1 MVKAEVLYQIDSE
14 LEIVDLSI
22 SSPKDKEVLISMDSA
37 GLCASDL
44 HVMKGEIPYPTPIV
58 LGHEGAGTIKEI
70 GPNVS
75 SVKVGDRC
83 IVSFISS
90 CGLCKQCRSGF
101 ANHCE
106 KHYENTHNQLDGTLR
121 LTDQNDKEI
130 YQMHKFGAFSELQVV
145 PESSLFKIPDELS
158 SSAAALIGCCV
169 TTGLGGIINQENV
182 PIGSTVAV
190 FGCGG
195 VGLNVIQGAKILNS
209 TKIIAVD
216 VFEHKLEFAYKFGAT
231 DVVNAKEEDAVEK
244 IKEITGG
251 GVDFA
256 FDSFGGPL
264 VMEQAINSLGR
275 RGTAV
280 LVGIAPVGKTVNVN
294 MVELVRDQKKIV
306 GSYYGHKS
314 PHETFRKI
322 TDLYLSGKIDV
333 DNLIREEY
341 KIEEI
346 NKGFRDLERGE
357 DGRGVI
363 VF

>member
-1 MVKAEVLYQIDSE
+1 
-14 LEIVDLSI
+14 
-22 SSPKDKEVLISMDSA
+22 
-37 GLCASDL
+37 
-44 HVMKGEIPYPTPIV
+44 MKGEIPYPTPIV

-231 DVVNAKEEDAVEK
+231 DVINAKSEDPVEK
-244 IKEITGG
+244 IKDITGG
-251 GVDFA
+251 GVDYS
-256 FDSFGGPL
+256 FDSFGSSAI
-264 VMEQAINSLGR
+264 MKQAVESLSK
-275 RGTAV
+275 RGTAA
-280 LVGIAPVGKTVNVN
+280 LVGLASPSSDVAVN
-294 MVELVRDQKKIV
+294 MVDLVRNEKNIIGSFYGYGSPLVTMKKIV
-306 GSYYGHKS
+306 
-314 PHETFRKI
+314 
-322 TDLYLSGKIDV
+322 DMYLSGKVNID
-333 DNLIREEY
+333 DLIR
-341 KIEEI
+341 KVFKLEEI
-346 NKGFRDLERGE
+346 NEAFADIDKGE

>member
-1 MVKAEVLYQIDSE
+1 MVKAAVLYETNSD
-14 LEIVDLSI
+14 LEIVDLFLGD
-22 SSPKDKEVLISMDSA
+22 PRDKEVLISMDSA

-58 LGHEGAGTIKEI
+58 LGHEGAGTVEKV
-70 GPNVS
+70 GPSVS
-75 SVKVGDRC
+75 SVSVGDRC

-90 CGLCKQCRSGF
+90 CGLCKQCRSGY

-106 KHYENTHNQLDGTLR
+106 KHFENAHNQLDGTLR
-121 LTDQNDKEI
+121 LSDMKGKEI
-130 YQMHKFGAFSELQVV
+130 YQMHKFGAFSEYQVV
-145 PESSLFKIPDELS
+145 PESSLFKIPNELS

-169 TTGLGGIINQENV
+169 TTGLGGMINQENV
-182 PIGSTVAV
+182 PVGSTVAV

-195 VGLNVIQGAKILNS
+195 VGLNVIQGAKILS
-209 TKIIAVD
+209 FTRIIAVD
-216 VFEHKLEFAYKFGAT
+216 IHDHKLEFAYKFGAT
-231 DVVNAKEEDAVEK
+231 DVVNANSENTVEK
-244 IKEITGG
+244 IKEITHG

-256 FDSFGGPL
+256 FDSFGSPS
-264 VMEQAINSLGR
+264 VMEQAINCLGK

-280 LVGIAPVGKTVNVN
+280 LVGIAPVGRTISVN
-294 MVELVRDQKKIV
+294 MVELLRDQKKIV

-322 TDLYLSGKIDV
+322 IDLYLSGKIDV
-333 DNLIREEY
+333 DSLIREEY
-341 KIEEI
+341 KIEDI

-363 VF
+363 IF